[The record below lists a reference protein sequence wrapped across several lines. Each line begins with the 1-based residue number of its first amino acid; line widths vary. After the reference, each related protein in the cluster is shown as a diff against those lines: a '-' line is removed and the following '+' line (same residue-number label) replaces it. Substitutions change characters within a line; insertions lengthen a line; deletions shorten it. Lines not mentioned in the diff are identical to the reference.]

1 MAMPKLMSVP
11 IKMYSVSFRCLD
23 SFKSP
28 NLKTDF
34 AVIKKPTASQ
44 WLNMMKIKT
53 KIIRHVA
60 GHLQVICMIK
70 AMQSSDACFLR
81 LTNIPKPN
89 QVFIG
94 TQDDIYRVNRAII
107 ITITAACCLPDIV
120 GPGQRTYDTA
130 KG

>member
-11 IKMYSVSFRCLD
+11 IKMYSVSFLCFD

-53 KIIRHVA
+53 KIRSKIPIYFPA
-60 GHLQVICMIK
+60 S
-70 AMQSSDACFLR
+70 SSDSLSLVNSSMFHFA
-81 LTNIPKPN
+81 KM
-89 QVFIG
+89 VFIIME
-94 TQDDIYRVNRAII
+94 TVMVRNNKQTNNSKLFSVII
-107 ITITAACCLPDIV
+107 FSIANVFLEN
-120 GPGQRTYDTA
+120 
-130 KG
+130 KK